1 MSWFRREGSLAFSA
15 RLGIAAA
22 IMASSQAAAAQL
34 PPGNAAA
41 GQRLAEK
48 WCVQCH
54 VITRSN
60 YAGWTNA
67 PSFPAIADRPNTT
80 RTSLMTIIEGPHLDM
95 LHMPRDPTEAADL
108 AAYIFSLK

>member
-1 MSWFRREGSLAFSA
+1 MSWFHVERCLAFPA
-15 RLGIAAA
+15 RLCIAAG
-22 IMASSQAAAAQL
+22 IIASSQGAGAQS
-34 PPGNAAA
+34 PQGNAAA

-108 AAYIFSLK
+108 AAYILSLK